1 MAKPKPIVP
10 GMLDPGSPAAAARL
24 SPREVPFEAM
34 MQTPPEQPAQGL
46 PLGGG
51 FGIPRP
57 LSRRLVRAAG
67 PPGNGDGMTVG
78 DLVGTLG
85 DRSFG
90 WCIVL
95 FALINLIPMPLGS
108 MIMSLPLMLV
118 AGQMALGLPKLRL
131 PQAVMRREVGRKRF
145 QKVVMRLRPLFRPI
159 ERIIRPRHG
168 IVFTPRNEQV
178 IGLVLFAVAVAL
190 FMPFP
195 LSGWLPAVSLLVT
208 GLGLVERD
216 GLVALAGLGLGLFS
230 VALTVAVALALVLG
244 VQFLAA

>member
-1 MAKPKPIVP
+1 MSEPKPTAP
-10 GMLDPGSPAAAARL
+10 ATLGSGVSAEAARL
-24 SPREVPFEAM
+24 SLFETRFELPM
-34 MQTPPEQPAQGL
+34 PPLAKPPILTLAPGR
-46 PLGGG
+46 P
-51 FGIPRP
+51 IPRP

-67 PPGNGDGMTVG
+67 PRNCGDGMTVG

-118 AGQMALGLPKLRL
+118 AAQMALGLPKLRL

-159 ERIIRPRHG
+159 ERIVRPRHR
-168 IVFTPRNEQV
+168 IVFAPRNEQA
-178 IGLVLFAVAVAL
+178 IGLVLLAVSVAL
-190 FMPFP
+190 FLPFP
-195 LSGWLPAVSLLVT
+195 LSGWMPAVALLVT
-208 GLGLVERD
+208 GVGLVERD
-216 GLVALAGLGLGLFS
+216 GLVTLAGVGLGLAA
-230 VALTVAVALALVLG
+230 VAVTAAVALALVLG
-244 VQFLAA
+244 VHFLAA